1 MLAKRA
7 FGKELNKNMQLWGH
21 HHSTDIK
28 LGENAAFVSEAACDK
43 NRNFVENWSQ
53 LHKKP
58 DHMPTT
64 EQRFSHCCPGTSLII
79 VARLIPFF

>member
-7 FGKELNKNMQLWGH
+7 FGKELNKNMQLRGH

-58 DHMPTT
+58 DHMPIT